1 MGSPSEESF
10 TEIYRRY
17 FSPDEDAAEEEAVTS
32 ACTFVLQ
39 AFEHIRPTPP
49 PRPILRRTYILRDRE
64 AANERLMKD
73 YFDAAPVHGPN
84 VFRRPFRM
92 SQRLFL
98 RINNDLENTYDF
110 FKQRMDARGYLGFTS
125 IQKVTSAL
133 RVLSYG
139 NTYDIND
146 EYLKMAEKTTRDT
159 LEHFCYGICQLY
171 GKRYLRNPTR
181 NDLQKNI

>member
-32 ACTFVLQ
+32 ACTFVIQ

-84 VFRRPFRM
+84 VFRRRFRM

-98 RINNDLENTYDF
+98 RINNDLENRYDF

-146 EYLKMAEKTTRDT
+146 EYLKMAEKTTRDC
-159 LEHFCYGICQLY
+159 LEHFCYGNFYCLLFIY
-171 GKRYLRNPTR
+171 FY
-181 NDLQKNI
+181 IFIF